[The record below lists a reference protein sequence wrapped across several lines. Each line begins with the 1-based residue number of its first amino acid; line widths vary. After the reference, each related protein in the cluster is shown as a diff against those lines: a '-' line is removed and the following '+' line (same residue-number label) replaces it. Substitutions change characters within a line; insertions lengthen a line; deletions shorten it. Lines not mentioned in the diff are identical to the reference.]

1 MSCNNATDYA
11 AKERAF
17 WKAEEQSWNEQM
29 TQLRADLDTVTAE
42 RDYSRSNHAAC
53 IEGTTAKWSQLLD
66 AERAAHA
73 ATRKALEEM
82 QQARAGATAAYESTR
97 AELVVQRS
105 DDEQPQTYA
114 VEIAHLRQ
122 VLSAHGLHI
131 VSEAERKVLEA
142 CAAFPTE
149 ALTGDLYPSRDN
161 RNELSDISLRWSEAE
176 LARRSGA

>member
-97 AELVVQRS
+97 AELAKAEARVKELEHICRRCVAANSLDYRLHADVNS
-105 DDEQPQTYA
+105 A
-114 VEIAHLRQ
+114 
-122 VLSAHGLHI
+122 AHGI
-131 VSEAERKVLEA
+131 KWWITDEER
-142 CAAFPTE
+142 F
-149 ALTGDLYPSRDN
+149 G
-161 RNELSDISLRWSEAE
+161 
-176 LARRSGA
+176 G